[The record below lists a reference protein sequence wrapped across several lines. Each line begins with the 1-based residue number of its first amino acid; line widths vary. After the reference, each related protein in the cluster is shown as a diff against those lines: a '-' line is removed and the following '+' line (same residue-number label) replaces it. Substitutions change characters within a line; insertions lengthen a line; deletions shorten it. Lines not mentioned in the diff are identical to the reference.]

1 MIKKDSELARPL
13 VGNRRQKAAAT
24 LGLAGNLGFWL
35 QLVFGVI
42 AAVLLLLA
50 VASLSSNPQQNNNL
64 NSAALGF
71 SIFCA
76 TGGIIALVISI
87 ILYFRYKKIAQ
98 LITLPNISDRPQR
111 KTTTRMIKLG
121 LITNLIGMFLSIM
134 GAEAYVGL
142 LLGKLG
148 NITPGIPLSVGN
160 ANLPT
165 ASDLLLVLANT
176 HTIFC
181 HFLGIVIALWLLDR
195 LNAYNKANSG
205 E

>member
-1 MIKKDSELARPL
+1 MKRDSELARPL
-13 VGNRRQKAAAT
+13 IGNRRQKTAST

-50 VASLSSNPQQNNNL
+50 IAGLSSNSQQSSSI
-64 NSAALGF
+64 NSAAVSF

-76 TGGIIALVISI
+76 TGGVIALVISI
-87 ILYFRYKKIAQ
+87 ILYFRYKKIAH
-98 LITLPNISDRPQR
+98 LINLPSATDRPHK
-111 KTTTRMIKLG
+111 KTTMRMIKLG
-121 LITNLIGMFLSIM
+121 LITNLAGMFLSIM

-142 LLGKLG
+142 LLGKLS
-148 NITPGIPLSVGN
+148 NITPGVIANTGN

-195 LNAYNKANSG
+195 LNVYNKAISS